1 MGVRSG
7 GMVRPAD
14 DFSRVPATRSLLS
27 VLVLS
32 AVLVTGCTG
41 DDPAEPAPTTTPL
54 AAVDLTGVAV
64 PRSTLCEAI
73 DEESVAAVL
82 GGEPERADT
91 WSPGD
96 RVELPSGSTDVA
108 HEHGCS
114 WARGPVLARAWV
126 FAQPVT
132 AAPARA
138 WLRELRSGSGC
149 EPTGP
154 LEFGSPGAVVSCAAR
169 RSTTVRMA
177 GLFGD
182 AYLTCEVARGTRRA
196 AQRASP
202 EQAGTAEQAQRWCAD
217 VALATA

>member
-1 MGVRSG
+1 M
-7 GMVRPAD
+7 
-14 DFSRVPATRSLLS
+14 
-27 VLVLS
+27 LS
-32 AVLVTGCTG
+32 ALLVTGCTG
-41 DDPAEPAPTTTPL
+41 DDPAEPTPTTTPL

-73 DEESVAAVL
+73 DEESVVAVL

-96 RVELPSGSTDVA
+96 PVQLPSGSTDVA

-114 WARGPVLARAWV
+114 FARGAVVARAWV
-126 FAQPVT
+126 FAQPVA

-138 WLRELRSGSGC
+138 WLRELRSGPGC

-154 LEFGSPGAVVSCAAR
+154 LEFGSPGAAVSCVAG

-182 AYLTCEVARGTRRA
+182 AYLSCEVARRTGRA
-196 AQRASP
+196 ARDASP
-202 EQAGTAEQAQRWCAD
+202 ERTAGTAEQAQRWCAN
-217 VALATA
+217 VALASG